1 VDDFRVY
8 VPVRDYRGGDPK
20 KRARH
25 RDDIRLAQRIEE
37 HIQILY
43 DAISAGGVRAI
54 MAHSVAHALGED
66 SERVRRLMCAMQG
79 GSNGVTYMKPDA
91 NGEYFTKA

>member
-1 VDDFRVY
+1 MDDFRVY
-8 VPVRDYRGGDPK
+8 VPVRDYRGGDQK
-20 KRARH
+20 KLARY
-25 RDDIRLAQRIEE
+25 RDDIRLARRIEE
-37 HIQILY
+37 HVQILY
-43 DAISAGGVRAI
+43 DAIPPGGVRAI
-54 MAHSVAHALGED
+54 IDHSVAHALGEE